1 MALAAAREIVAQ
13 GGLKGLSAR
22 KVAARIGYTVGTLY
36 LVFRNLEELTLRM
49 NALTLDEL
57 YALLESETAA
67 QQQPQRRVLALA
79 YAYAA
84 FAQQNPHLWRAVFDL
99 RLADGQILPDWFQA
113 RIDRSFELVTR
124 VVNEA
129 LEGAPISKA
138 RLAATALWS
147 GIHGICILAH
157 SGKLDLT
164 EAISPEVMIESLV
177 TNYLAGL
184 AVSQSAER

>member
-1 MALAAAREIVAQ
+1 MALAAAREIVSRD
-13 GGLKGLSAR
+13 GLNGLSAR

-57 YALLESETAA
+57 YLLLESEAAA
-67 QQQPQRRVLALA
+67 QSQPKRRVLALA
-79 YAYAA
+79 NAYAA
-84 FAQQNPHLWRAVFDL
+84 FAQHNPHLWRAVFDL
-99 RLADGQILPDWFQA
+99 RLADDQALPDWFQA
-113 RIDRSFELVTR
+113 RIDRSFDLVTQA
-124 VVNEA
+124 VHET
-129 LEGAPISKA
+129 LEGKPISKA

-164 EAISPEVMIESLV
+164 AAIAPEVMIESLV

-184 AVSQSAER
+184 VAT